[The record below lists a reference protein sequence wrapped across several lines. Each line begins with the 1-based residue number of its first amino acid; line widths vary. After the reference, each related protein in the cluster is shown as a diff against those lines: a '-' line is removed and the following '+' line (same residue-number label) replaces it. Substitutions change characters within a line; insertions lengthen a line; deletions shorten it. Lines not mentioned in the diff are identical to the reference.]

1 MQRAKTV
8 KRIKTIINSVGAP
21 PPVQQIQTPQAPLDF
36 LQNMEKGMDA
46 FFTSENKNTLKRPW
60 IKLDRALRI
69 DRLRAFANEYKD
81 ITAEEKTRLTQCLL
95 SSLDR
100 GLLKTRQIVNY
111 NTETC
116 KIDEIKGLTI
126 QTTDAVRSFKVEL
139 PRATKRRT
147 RVPLGTLATLATL
160 AVPAGQQTENTMEK

>member
-8 KRIKTIINSVGAP
+8 KRVKTIINSVGVP
-21 PPVQQIQTPQAPLDF
+21 TPPVQPIQPIQPASPLDF
-36 LQNMEKGMDA
+36 LQNMEKGMEA

-60 IKLDRALRI
+60 IKLARALKI

-81 ITAEEKTRLTQCLL
+81 ITPEEKSRLTQCLL
-95 SSLDR
+95 SGLDR
-100 GLLKTRQIVNY
+100 GLLKTRLIINY

-126 QTTDAVRSFKVEL
+126 QTTDTGRSFKVEL
-139 PRATKRRT
+139 PRATKRRS
-147 RVPLGTLATLATL
+147 RVPLPQAQLQEQ
-160 AVPAGQQTENTMEK
+160 VTENATEK

>member
-21 PPVQQIQTPQAPLDF
+21 PPTPPTILQNAPLDF

-69 DRLRAFANEYKD
+69 DRLRNFANEYKD

-95 SSLDR
+95 SALDR
-100 GLLKTRQIVNY
+100 
-111 NTETC
+111 
-116 KIDEIKGLTI
+116 
-126 QTTDAVRSFKVEL
+126 
-139 PRATKRRT
+139 
-147 RVPLGTLATLATL
+147 
-160 AVPAGQQTENTMEK
+160 

>member
-21 PPVQQIQTPQAPLDF
+21 PPIQQTQAPQAPLDF

-69 DRLRAFANEYKD
+69 DRLRTFANDYKD

-116 KIDEIKGLTI
+116 KIDEIKGLII
-126 QTTDAVRSFKVEL
+126 QTTDTVRSFKVEL

-147 RVPLGTLATLATL
+147 RVPVLPTLGILE
-160 AVPAGQQTENTMEK
+160 GQEQTTENATEK

>member
-8 KRIKTIINSVGAP
+8 KRVKTIINSVGVP
-21 PPVQQIQTPQAPLDF
+21 TQPTQPTQPIQQASPLDF

-60 IKLDRALRI
+60 IKLDRALKI

-81 ITAEEKTRLTQCLL
+81 VTVEEKSRLTQCLL
-95 SSLDR
+95 SALDR
-100 GLLKTRQIVNY
+100 GLLKTRLIINY

-116 KIDEIKGLTI
+116 KIDEIKGLSSQI
-126 QTTDAVRSFKVEL
+126 TDTGRSFKVEL
-139 PRATKRRT
+139 PRATKRRS
-147 RVPLGTLATLATL
+147 RVP
-160 AVPAGQQTENTMEK
+160 PPQPQPQQQTEENATEK

>member
-8 KRIKTIINSVGAP
+8 KRIKTIINSVGVP
-21 PPVQQIQTPQAPLDF
+21 PPIQQAQAPQAPLDF

-60 IKLDRALRI
+60 IKLDRALRM
-69 DRLRAFANEYKD
+69 DRLRAFANDYKD
-81 ITAEEKTRLTQCLL
+81 ITAEEKIRLTQSLL
-95 SSLDR
+95 SALDR

-147 RVPLGTLATLATL
+147 RVPSQTAQAPLEVKEQT
-160 AVPAGQQTENTMEK
+160 TENAT

>member
-8 KRIKTIINSVGAP
+8 KRVKTIINSVGVPTQP
-21 PPVQQIQTPQAPLDF
+21 PQPTQPTQPVQSSSPLDF

-60 IKLDRALRI
+60 IKLDRALKM
-69 DRLRAFANEYKD
+69 DRVRAFANEYKD
-81 ITAEEKTRLTQCLL
+81 ITADEKPRLTQCLL
-95 SSLDR
+95 SALDR
-100 GLLKTRQIVNY
+100 GLLKTRLIINY

-126 QTTDAVRSFKVEL
+126 QTTDTGRSFKVEL
-139 PRATKRRT
+139 PRATKRRS
-147 RVPLGTLATLATL
+147 RVQPPQPLEQ
-160 AVPAGQQTENTMEK
+160 VTENAMEK

>member
-21 PPVQQIQTPQAPLDF
+21 PPVQQAQAPQAPLDF

-69 DRLRAFANEYKD
+69 DRLRTFANDYKD
-81 ITAEEKTRLTQCLL
+81 ITAEEKIRLTQCLL

-126 QTTDAVRSFKVEL
+126 QTTDTVRSFKVEL

-147 RVPLGTLATLATL
+147 RVPTLMTLPPQEGKEQT
-160 AVPAGQQTENTMEK
+160 TENAIEK